1 MSQEN
6 ANEKDEKKPQKP
18 TRKTDWITSGTLI
31 FMCALVISFTLERH
45 FGIPLTWGSLQGSVV
60 ILDENGEILPSEYIS
75 TTFFSHY
82 APGPFRSELWR
93 KWDIFFYLDG
103 SDNNFG
109 AWMPKFPATLLV
121 QAYDGRKYAAVVDIA
136 RGEPTTGLVV
146 TLRPRHFAT
155 GRLVD
160 QSGAPLVNHDF
171 SLNLR
176 RWSEVAFN
184 KRVEGAVFEELWSR
198 TNADGFFT
206 VTRLIPGVEYQLRTY
221 SPENRRRF
229 SEITMPILEPE
240 QYQQPF
246 DLGDVI
252 VR

>member
-6 ANEKDEKKPQKP
+6 ANETTPQKQ
-18 TRKTDWITSGTLI
+18 TRKTDWIAAGTLI
-31 FMCALVISFTLERH
+31 FMCAVVIFLNIERH
-45 FGIPLTWGSLQGSVV
+45 FGIPLHLGSLQGSIV
-60 ILDENGEILPSEYIS
+60 ILDENGKVLSPEYIS

-146 TLRPRHFAT
+146 TLRPRHSVT

-160 QSGAPLVNHDF
+160 RSEKPLANYEF
-171 SLNLR
+171 SLEFQR
-176 RWSEVAFN
+176 
-184 KRVEGAVFEELWSR
+184 
-198 TNADGFFT
+198 
-206 VTRLIPGVEYQLRTY
+206 
-221 SPENRRRF
+221 SPEFGWNKSVSVETLDR
-229 SEITMPILEPE
+229 IKN
-240 QYQQPF
+240 
-246 DLGDVI
+246 
-252 VR
+252 